1 MSELAI
7 LTMSAMAIIAIIV
20 LFVGIWSVTH
30 KVAKMVYTLQELNK
44 KLDLINKHVFDIKEI
59 GSERH
64 RLLMDERR
72 HLR

>member
-1 MSELAI
+1 MSE
-7 LTMSAMAIIAIIV
+7 MAIVVIIV
-20 LFVGIWSVTH
+20 LFVGFWSVTH
-30 KVAKMVYTLQELNK
+30 KVAKMVDMLAKMVDMLQELNK
-44 KLDLINKHVFDIKEI
+44 TIDFINKHIFDIKEI